1 MTTITAPAFSIVEV
15 NTLPPTHC
23 ACGTAK
29 RAFTDVPGAPLSL
42 HEVDISIDARTH
54 YHKRQTEVYYIL
66 ECQPDAE
73 IELNGKRY
81 PVRPGMSI
89 MIPPLTRHRA
99 VGRMKILNIVAPP
112 VDPADEWFDDPE

>member
-1 MTTITAPAFSIVEV
+1 MTVDTQPSFKIVEID
-15 NTLPPTHC
+15 TLPATSC
-23 ACGTAK
+23 ACGAAK

-42 HEVDISIDARTH
+42 HEVEISVDAKTH

-66 ECQPDAE
+66 ECQPDAR
-73 IELNGKRY
+73 IELNGEYY

-99 VGRMKILNIVAPP
+99 VGRMKILNIVSPP
-112 VDPADEWFDDPE
+112 VDPADEWFDEPA